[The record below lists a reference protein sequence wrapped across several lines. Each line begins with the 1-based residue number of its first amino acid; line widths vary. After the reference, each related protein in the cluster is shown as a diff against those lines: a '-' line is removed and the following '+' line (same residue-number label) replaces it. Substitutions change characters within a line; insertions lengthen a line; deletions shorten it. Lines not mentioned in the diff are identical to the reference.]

1 MEKSTLADAEPVMLR
16 LKRRIPRTAIEA
28 WRYLLVSAVGLAVDF
43 GLLALLVEFDLAPL
57 LIANAVS
64 FTAGVIVVYLGS
76 IGWVFGARRLKA
88 PHIEFAI
95 FAAVGIVGLGVNEA
109 ALWLVAEIGGVH
121 YTLGKIA
128 AAAASFTSNF
138 LLRKALL
145 FR

>member
-1 MEKSTLADAEPVMLR
+1 MEKMSLASAEPVMLR
-16 LKRRIPRTAIEA
+16 AWRRVPTTAIEA

-43 GLLALLVEFDLAPL
+43 GLLALMVEMNIAPL

-76 IGWVFGARRLKA
+76 VSWVFGARRLKA
-88 PHIEFAI
+88 PHVEFAI
-95 FAAVGIVGLGVNEA
+95 FAAVGVVGLGVNEA
-109 ALWLVAEIGGVH
+109 ALWLVAEFGGAH
-121 YTLGKIA
+121 YTLGKVA

-138 LLRKALL
+138 LRRKALL